1 MINLQTNK
9 DIKDMCINYFPFT
22 SWHDQGLPECIGC
35 QENISFLISLTAC
48 KDWTS
53 QLHYHNGSTFVQ
65 CIINKTVSTHLLDLD
80 LQHNRKKKSVFTIP
94 HRIKFCII

>member
-80 LQHNRKKKSVFTIP
+80 LQYNRKINQFSPYHTESNFV
-94 HRIKFCII
+94 